1 MLSKLIL
8 LFICV
13 GQILADTPFI
23 KKGERAELFEILD
36 NEVPIFRITVPEED
50 IVNFK
55 KAMEAAP
62 LGVDHMLDNIE
73 NGGGDYGASTE
84 FDTIKNATM
93 VVEINGTEQSFE
105 KVSFSLGGS
114 SARSYGR
121 LGFNLKIRDKKKD
134 LYGRTQFR
142 FRSDARDAT
151 YLRSKL
157 SCDMHNRLGLKS
169 LSAGYA
175 ILYVNEEYFGFY
187 VLLDSPKLPW
197 IEQVYGEKDAKNLYK
212 CKLGGMFLTEQSN
225 GYTCENEND
234 EVTDRTEWLEFL
246 RALDNSKS
254 IADVEDI
261 LDVDKF
267 LYESAFDYLAGSW
280 DHFFHSGHNYSMYK
294 QKNGKWTI
302 IYYDFDGDIGQ
313 DVIGI
318 EFAQMFTNPNKDYPT
333 YTVEEW
339 FTVPIHIVD
348 VTIFSEPERF
358 NNILKKFVE
367 EAFNPAILFPRID
380 ELKEFIRPYIV
391 HDRTPDEN
399 GYHPGVLNLL
409 NPTDYSIEQWEA
421 NSEFTTINDEYV
433 ESSAYGLKY
442 WILQRYRTV
451 CKNYNME
458 CDPVYMDEDYEYAV
472 DKELEGEI
480 DTHKWDG
487 LDFSKLFGDFDMEN
501 MGGFTPA
508 DDVPEPVNPPV
519 DVPEPVNPPSDV
531 PEPVNPPSDVP
542 EPVNPP
548 VDVPE
553 PVNPPSDVPEPVNP
567 PAGNETI
574 NCLAELLG
582 YPCCEEGNTDVYD
595 QNADGEWGYDFYE
608 DKWCGLTPYDGRKDD
623 EECWS
628 EKYGYPC
635 CKGCTIELSD
645 KKGKWGYEENWC
657 GIQSYCK

>member
-13 GQILADTPFI
+13 GQILAATDFI
-23 KKGERAELFEILD
+23 KKGQRAELFEILD
-36 NEVPIFRITVPEED
+36 NEVPVFRITVPEED
-50 IVNFK
+50 LINFK
-55 KAMEAAP
+55 KAMEVPP
-62 LGVDHMLDNIE
+62 LEVGNMLDNIE
-73 NGGGDYGASTE
+73 NGGGEYGASTE

-93 VVEINGTEQSFE
+93 VVEINGTEKSFN

-121 LGFNLKIRDKKKD
+121 LGFNLKIRGEED
-134 LYGRTQFR
+134 LYGRSQFR

-175 ILYVNEEYFGFY
+175 ILYVNEEYYGFY

-212 CKLGGMFLTEQSN
+212 CKMGGMFLTEQAN

-267 LYESAFDYLAGSW
+267 LYESAFDYLSGSW

-294 QKNGKWTI
+294 QKDGKWTI

-318 EFAQMFTNPNKDYPT
+318 EFGQMFNNPNKDYPT

-348 VTIFSEPERF
+348 VTIFNEPERF

-367 EAFNPAILFPRID
+367 EAFNPALLFPRID
-380 ELKEFIRPYIV
+380 ELKKFIKPYIV

-399 GYHPGVLNLL
+399 GIHPGVLNLL

-421 NSEFTTINDEYV
+421 NSEFTTINDEAV

-458 CDPVYMDEDYEYAV
+458 CDPVYMDENYEYIV

-480 DTHKWDG
+480 DIHKWDG
-487 LDFSKLFGDFDMEN
+487 LDFSKLFGGFDMGDD
-501 MGGFTPA
+501 MGDFGDLPPT
-508 DDVPEPVNPPV
+508 DVPEPANPPT
-519 DVPEPVNPPSDV
+519 
-531 PEPVNPPSDVP
+531 
-542 EPVNPP
+542 
-548 VDVPE
+548 
-553 PVNPPSDVPEPVNP
+553 DVPEPVNP
-567 PAGNETI
+567 PASNEAI
-574 NCLAELLG
+574 KCLAELLG

-595 QNADGEWGYDFYE
+595 QDANGEWGYDFYQDE
-608 DKWCGLTPYDGRKDD
+608 WCGLTPYDGRKDD

-635 CKGCTIELSD
+635 CKGCTVELSD
-645 KKGKWGYEENWC
+645 KIGKWGYEKNWC